1 MSRLYDKLLQYSKED
16 YYPYHM
22 PGHKRHMQGRPLE
35 DLYDIDI
42 TEIDGFD
49 NLHHAEGILKEI
61 QERAAAL
68 WQTKRLTFWSMEAP
82 VDCWQ
87 RLQQCQ
93 ERIKSS

>member
-1 MSRLYDKLLQYSKED
+1 
-16 YYPYHM
+16 M

-68 WQTKRLTFWSMEAP
+68 WQTKKDLLSGQWKHLWTAGS
-82 VDCWQ
+82 DCNSV
-87 RLQQCQ
+87 R
-93 ERIKSS
+93 KG